1 MITVSSV
8 WTTTQFFFLESLS
21 LLIERKLAY
30 TCIGDLIIFSVILIH
45 VSPLFREKECA
56 LTSGIFLIME
66 SKQDTANYDVDKK
79 C

>member
-8 WTTTQFFFLESLS
+8 WTTTQFFFLEALS